1 MMTRSDCDDTK
12 KNFRNNQRCKLDY
25 QIWMMQEGDLVSMVT
40 RVFFR
45 VGVLVIEEIE
55 TLKIYECYYK
65 NFHGNLKIVLDNVL
79 LKKMI

>member
-1 MMTRSDCDDTK
+1 
-12 KNFRNNQRCKLDY
+12 
-25 QIWMMQEGDLVSMVT
+25 MMQEGDLVSMVT